1 MLLPVSAA
9 QCAPPAG
16 CCILP
21 SAHSP
26 LCSITLLS
34 ASPWRVGGGLKKKS
48 TDSGAAFSPDPLRA
62 SASGSP
68 RCTASSQRA
77 RSASNFSLH

>member
-26 LCSITLLS
+26 LCSITQLS
-34 ASPWRVGGGLKKKS
+34 ASPGRMGGMEFRGKKH
-48 TDSGAAFSPDPLRA
+48 AFLPLDPLRA
-62 SASGSP
+62 SASASP
-68 RCTASSQRA
+68 RR
-77 RSASNFSLH
+77 